1 MTQQNASSKPAP
13 APAPAPSPL
22 TTPAKHEQDVLDEA
36 LDETFPSSDPIAV
49 NITKEEVPTK
59 R

>member
-1 MTQQNASSKPAP
+1 MTKQNAPATPDAKPI
-13 APAPAPSPL
+13 PS
-22 TTPAKHEQDVLDEA
+22 TAATPAKHEEDVLDEA

-49 NITKEEVPTK
+49 NITKEEVPPK

>member
-1 MTQQNASSKPAP
+1 MTQQNASTKPAP
-13 APAPAPSPL
+13 ASAPAPSN
-22 TTPAKHEQDVLDEA
+22 TQAKHEQDVLDEA

>member
-13 APAPAPSPL
+13 APAPPAA
-22 TTPAKHEQDVLDEA
+22 PAKHEQDVLDEA